1 LKTGI
6 KERQPG
12 GPVITRTFASR
23 EISPGET
30 WKIYLRATDPEGEMK
45 AIYATV
51 DQPGRGPQAAGPIPI
66 PEDQRRE
73 LSGFLYLNTSGH
85 QGLAFLNL
93 TLTVEIRNR
102 TGHFSQPVSF
112 PLTLNPRAVQ
122 KIPPIGAFQ
131 ERELGP
137 IMASLEPGTGGA

>member
-1 LKTGI
+1 LKTSI

-12 GPVITRTFASR
+12 APVITRTFASR

-51 DQPGRGPQAAGPIPI
+51 VRPGRGPQAAGPIPI
-66 PEDQRRE
+66 PGDQRRE
-73 LSGFLYLNTSGH
+73 LSGFLFLNTSGI

-93 TLTVEIRNR
+93 TLTVQIRNR
-102 TGHFSQPVSF
+102 TGHSSQPVTF
-112 PLTLNPRAVQ
+112 PLALNPRAAQ
-122 KIPPIGAFQ
+122 ESPPPGVFE
-131 ERELGP
+131 ERDLGP
-137 IMASLEPGTGGA
+137 IMVSLDAETGGP

>member
-1 LKTGI
+1 LKTGL
-6 KERQPG
+6 KVRQAGAPG
-12 GPVITRTFASR
+12 ITRTFASR

-73 LSGFLYLNTSGH
+73 LSGFLFLNTSGS
-85 QGLAFLNL
+85 QGLAFLSL
-93 TLTVEIRNR
+93 IVTVQIRNR

-112 PLTLNPRAVQ
+112 PLALNPRAVQ
-122 KIPPIGAFQ
+122 ESPPMGAFG
-131 ERELGP
+131 ERNIGP
-137 IMASLEPGTGGA
+137 IMVSLDPETGGS

>member
-1 LKTGI
+1 MKTGI
-6 KERQPG
+6 TNKQPG
-12 GPVITRTFASR
+12 APVITQTFAAG

-30 WKIYLRATDPEGEMK
+30 WRIYLRATDPEGEMK

-51 DQPGRGPQAAGPIPI
+51 DQPGRGPQASGPIPI
-66 PEDQRRE
+66 AEDQRRE
-73 LSGFLYLNTSGH
+73 LSGFLYLNTSGI

-93 TLTVEIRNR
+93 TLTVQIRNR

-112 PLTLNPRAVQ
+112 PLALNPRAVR
-122 KIPPIGAFQ
+122 KTPPLGAFQ

-137 IMASLEPGTGGA
+137 IMVSLDAGTGGA

>member
-1 LKTGI
+1 LKTSI

-12 GPVITRTFASR
+12 APVITRTFASR

-66 PEDQRRE
+66 PEDQRQD
-73 LSGFLYLNTSGH
+73 LSGFLFLNTSGI

-93 TLTVEIRNR
+93 TLTVQIHNR

-112 PLTLNPRAVQ
+112 PLVLNPRTVQ
-122 KIPPIGAFQ
+122 EIPPVGAFQ

-137 IMASLEPGTGGA
+137 IMVSLEPGTGGA

>member
-12 GPVITRTFASR
+12 APVINRTFASR

-66 PEDQRRE
+66 PEDQRQE
-73 LSGFLYLNTSGH
+73 LSGFLFLNTFGI

-93 TLTVEIRNR
+93 TLTVQIRNR
-102 TGHFSQPVSF
+102 TGHFSQPISF
-112 PLTLNPRAVQ
+112 PLALNPRAVQ
-122 KIPPIGAFQ
+122 ESPPMGAFE
-131 ERELGP
+131 ERNIGP
-137 IMASLEPGTGGA
+137 IMVSLDPETGGS